1 MGRNLQNKIV
11 NRRGSTTMISVER
24 ELAARRL
31 RNNQKPTTTVGKCPN
46 AKNGKGNPC
55 DCGLSVSNNL
65 NKDKRKRNSDYE
77 RNTRRRKRQKKD
89 ESQPCLRKDEWPC
102 NCGIDV
108 QNTPNKSLK
117 SDGETS
123 EKMGRKLKK
132 KRAGPHGSS
141 PEREGKKTVYRCND
155 SNRIYGGNADF
166 IE

>member
-31 RNNQKPTTTVGKCPN
+31 RKNQKPTTTVGKCPN

-89 ESQPCLRKDEWPC
+89 ESQPCIRKDEWPC

-123 EKMGRKLKK
+123 EKMGRKSKK
-132 KRAGPHGSS
+132 KGQDRTDRAPSVKVRRPRRS
-141 PEREGKKTVYRCND
+141 IRKNQVGKKIQT
-155 SNRIYGGNADF
+155 IGK
-166 IE
+166 

>member
-1 MGRNLQNKIV
+1 M

-89 ESQPCLRKDEWPC
+89 ESQPCIRKDEWPC

-141 PEREGKKTVYRCND
+141 PEREGKKTTSKHPKKSGRKKK
-155 SNRIYGGNADF
+155 IQTIGK
-166 IE
+166 